1 MTKVYVETKG
11 EWLGTLDF
19 IEDGEKR
26 CVLDNREVCA
36 YNVADAEP
44 FGHKE
49 NVIHLTTRK
58 MSMTVVIVKYE
69 PPKKSFYRRVKDA
82 LSMLFQ

>member
-26 CVLDNREVCA
+26 CVLDNREVC
-36 YNVADAEP
+36 
-44 FGHKE
+44 
-49 NVIHLTTRK
+49 T
-58 MSMTVVIVKYE
+58 YE
-69 PPKKSFYRRVKDA
+69 PQSIE
-82 LSMLFQ
+82 